1 MSRRRGD
8 DAKDRAQV
16 GGGSWTSVL
25 TSDARI
31 GSRRR
36 YAYAVHPR
44 YFEVTEYRQ
53 DVGVSDYRRY
63 IGLTLRIRHDAS
75 VALVPRDCYF

>member
-1 MSRRRGD
+1 MCRRRGD
-8 DAKDRAQV
+8 DAKGRAQV
-16 GGGSWTSVL
+16 GVGSWTSVI

-31 GSRRR
+31 GSRWR

-44 YFEVTEYRQ
+44 HLEVTEYRQ
-53 DVGVSDYRRY
+53 DVGVSDYRCY
-63 IGLTLRIRHDAS
+63 IGLALRIRHDAS